1 MWFVLQLQIKCHC
14 KCQVVCY
21 EYFSYTCDMPIF
33 HTSMG
38 GGGGG
43 GGVGRRW
50 GPSGQSLCL

>member
-38 GGGGG
+38 GGGG
-43 GGVGRRW
+43 VGRRW
-50 GPSGQSLCL
+50 GLSGPSLCL